1 MFFKEKRNSRSCD
14 RAIIKTIR
22 LFVKSLSAG
31 RDFRERMTIDKRYH
45 GIYYMLLAAL
55 GFATMGGCAK
65 LLKGSMNA
73 GQLVF
78 FRNAVGLFVLIIGF
92 LIKPPENKG
101 AKFHLLIF
109 RGMMGTI
116 ALYTLLYCILHL
128 PLGTAM
134 TYNLTSAIFI
144 ALFSFVL
151 FREYN
156 GHIVLMAVLL
166 GFTGMLLIYKPAI
179 HFPWYYHAA
188 GLLSGIASAM
198 AYLTVGRLNKYY
210 DTRIIVLS
218 FVLTG
223 FLVPLIFMLIRHF
236 VHINPDDIFFIA
248 WRWPEGIEWIYVL
261 SLGLTALFGQYF
273 VTKAY
278 GADKAGIVSAI
289 GYANIIFSVFIGMVL
304 GDAFPDW
311 MSLSGI
317 ITIILSGVIIS
328 LVKRKGQ
335 AF

>member
-1 MFFKEKRNSRSCD
+1 
-14 RAIIKTIR
+14 
-22 LFVKSLSAG
+22 
-31 RDFRERMTIDKRYH
+31 MTIDKRYR
-45 GIYYMLLAAL
+45 GIFYMLLAAL
-55 GFATMGGCAK
+55 GFATMGGFAK

-78 FRNAVGLFVLIIGF
+78 YRNAVGLLVLIIGF
-92 LIKPPENKG
+92 AIKRPVNKG

-109 RGMMGTI
+109 RGMMGTV

-144 ALFSFVL
+144 ALFSFIL

-156 GHIVLMAVLL
+156 GHIVLLAVLL
-166 GFTGMLLIYKPAI
+166 GFTGMLLVYKPAI

-188 GLLSGIASAM
+188 GLLSGITSAI
-198 AYLTVGRLNKYY
+198 AYITVGRLNRYY
-210 DTRIIVLS
+210 DSRIIVLS

-223 FLVPLIFMLIRHF
+223 FLVPLTFMIIRYF
-236 VHINPDDIFFIA
+236 AHIHPDDVFFIA
-248 WRWPEGIEWIYVL
+248 WRWPHGIEWFYVS
-261 SLGLTALFGQYF
+261 SLGLAALFGQYF

-278 GADKAGIVSAI
+278 GADKAGIVSSI
-289 GYANIIFSVFIGMVL
+289 GYANIVFSVFIGMAI

-317 ITIILSGVIIS
+317 ICIILSGVIIS
-328 LVKRKGQ
+328 LVKRKSPSS
-335 AF
+335 